1 MRMKTQRILAVLLCL
16 VLVLALVPAGWAE
29 GGDGTD
35 ESALEGSGDG
45 GSVSQPAAGVV
56 LTNDNTVSI
65 DLVPADKKNTAYET
79 EIKNAKVEADLYL
92 IAPAVADPMFDSYS
106 YTFAAGSAFADLKTD
121 IENALKTD
129 PAVPTTREIMLKSF
143 SPIAQRAANLVK
155 GSTAITP
162 TKEQAA
168 ATDATDI
175 TVGSLPAGMYL
186 LILRGS
192 DLAKND
198 TATGYF
204 TTAKKAGGGQS
215 GEYAA
220 MNPGGKDVTITV
232 TRAITN
238 NYEFQFEPQIITLPT
253 KMDGNNQSY
262 NTAYGVW
269 SKNLSITAK
278 PDWKP
283 RNGSLKILKTLTN
296 YADLS
301 EEGSY
306 FEPMTFTFS
315 VIGRDK
321 QGAGAT
327 EVYKKVVAL
336 SVNEP
341 VDEEEVVTLTDIPV
355 GTWVTVTE
363 IYSGAHATGQAT
375 GQATGV
381 ITHPEFQIQPTTV
394 TGEDGTMTVTSQAVK
409 FTNVNNDKHRGGHGI
424 ENKFEHDDENGGWH
438 WIANGEA
445 QSGTSWSEVQGQ

>member
-1 MRMKTQRILAVLLCL
+1 MRMKTQRILAALLSLVLL
-16 VLVLALVPAGWAE
+16 LALAPAGWAE
-29 GGDGTD
+29 GGDG
-35 ESALEGSGDG
+35 AG
-45 GSVSQPAAGVV
+45 GSVPAAGVV
-56 LTNDNTVSI
+56 IDSNNSVSI
-65 DLVPADKKNTAYET
+65 NLVPLDKKNTAFET
-79 EIKNAKVEADLYL
+79 EIKKAKVEADLYV
-92 IAPAVADPMFDSYS
+92 IATAVADPAYDTYS
-106 YTFAAGSAFADLKTD
+106 YDFTVPAFAGLKD
-121 IENALKTD
+121 KVDKALKTD

-143 SPIAQRAANLVK
+143 SPIAQEAANLVK

-327 EVYKKVVAL
+327 EVYRKVVAL